1 MPKIG
6 VLTIPDL
13 TSYNPE
19 RITFGICSAIGTDNE
34 VDIVGAESVSDRI
47 ADRFSVFSYL
57 SRRRSSRLLQL
68 LLLLP
73 ATALSLLLYVH
84 REKPDVLASFGN
96 LGVNGFLVT
105 VVGHLVSKP
114 SVVRVTSDMFEIY
127 RYQSSPFERVNT
139 FVQNNV
145 LGYIAVRLASR
156 VIVLGPRMED
166 KLVNRGVAASRIHI
180 IPQPPQTEEVS
191 HPDAAFSVRAEHDIP
206 ADVPLILYVGR
217 FSREKGAERL
227 IRTVNYVLDRTD
239 DTHFLLV
246 GSGGEK
252 AKLVERALEG
262 PRVHFAG
269 HVKHE
274 YIHYYYKAA
283 DIFLQPSNTEGLP
296 NTVLESLHFDLPVVA
311 TDSGGEVITHVSN
324 IGTDHRELG
333 ELLLE
338 GGENLTTDA
347 LPDRA
352 TSQRNA
358 ELYRRLFS
366 GIEV

>member
-1 MPKIG
+1 MSKIG

-19 RITFGICSAIGTDNE
+19 RITFGICSAIGTDND

-47 ADRFSVFSYL
+47 ADWFSIFSYL
-57 SRRRSSRLLQL
+57 PRQRSSRPLQL

-73 ATALSLLLYVH
+73 VTALNLLLYIH

-105 VVGHLVSKP
+105 TIGRLVSTP

-127 RYQSSPFERVNT
+127 RYQSSPFERLNT

-145 LGYIAVRLASR
+145 FGYIAVQLASR
-156 VIVLGPRMED
+156 VIVLGPRTED
-166 KLVNRGVAASRIHI
+166 KLVNRGVASSKIHI
-180 IPQPPQTEEVS
+180 IPQPPQTEEVP
-191 HPDAAFSVRAEHDIP
+191 HPDSAFSVRAKHDIP
-206 ADVPLILYVGR
+206 ADIPVILYVGR
-217 FSREKGAERL
+217 FSNEKGAERL
-227 IRTVNYVLDRTD
+227 IQTVNYVLNRSD
-239 DTHFLLV
+239 DIHFLLV
-246 GSGGEK
+246 GAGGEK

-296 NTVLESLHFDLPVVA
+296 NTVLESLYFNLPVVA

-324 IGTDHRELG
+324 IGTDNRELG
-333 ELLLE
+333 ELLLR
-338 GGENLTTDA
+338 GGENLITDT

-366 GIEV
+366 TIEV